1 MINKMM
7 LAVFSAY
14 WKVMFKLDELK
25 NKEDGMETIEA
36 VILVAI
42 AVIIALA
49 IITLLTRNNPTFGEG
64 GLIGYI
70 FNSVKEKIDE
80 LFIKPE

>member
-1 MINKMM
+1 MLDKMT
-7 LAVFSAY
+7 LAVFVAY
-14 WKVMFKLDELK
+14 WKVRNKVDELK
-25 NKEDGMETIEA
+25 NNEDGMETIEA

-49 IITLLTRNNPTFGEG
+49 LVTLLTKDNPTFGSG

-70 FNSVKEKIDE
+70 FTKVKDKIEE
-80 LFIKPE
+80 LFQ

>member
-1 MINKMM
+1 MMDKMA
-7 LAVFSAY
+7 LAVFTAY
-14 WKVMFKLDELK
+14 WKIKTKIDELK
-25 NKEDGMETIEA
+25 NDESGMETIEA

-49 IITLLTRNNPTFGEG
+49 LVTLLTKDNPTFGSG

-70 FNSVKEKIDE
+70 FTQVKEKIEE
-80 LFIKPE
+80 LFK

>member
-1 MINKMM
+1 MIDKMA

-14 WKVMFKLDELK
+14 WKVKTKIDGLK
-25 NKEDGMETIEA
+25 NDESGMETIEA

-49 IITLLTRNNPTFGEG
+49 LVTLLTKDNPTFGSG

-70 FNSVKEKIDE
+70 FTKIKGKFDD
-80 LFIKPE
+80 LFA